1 MNRIYKV
8 IWSKVKNCYVVVSEI
23 AKRNSKSTVNSG
35 FSVTRNI
42 LAGAVVLG
50 LTAGVCAPVWAAVAD
65 TDNTINLGQNET
77 FNVTY
82 VNSDNNTK
90 KIFTIGDSVLALNNS
105 SEKNIF
111 GIGAG
116 TLSLHDATGNNELF
130 NVAAGE
136 WCISIK

>member
-50 LTAGVCAPVWAAVAD
+50 LTAGVCAPVWAAVDVNNNKIEISQAAPFIVYAVD
-65 TDNTINLGQNET
+65 KNLLTINEKGEVVFKNNGQ
-77 FNVTY
+77 
-82 VNSDNNTK
+82 
-90 KIFTIGDSVLALNNS
+90 L
-105 SEKNIF
+105 
-111 GIGAG
+111 
-116 TLSLHDATGNNELF
+116 
-130 NVAAGE
+130 
-136 WCISIK
+136 